1 MDKKQGRQVRLPYQ
15 SHECPAGHTAE
26 KGKPRGGDEMDK
38 PTPDRARGKT
48 IEENGTEYF
57 EYNNVRI
64 KITEHF
70 PNDGKRI
77 DELIT
82 ELIRHKVKEKV
93 R

>member
-1 MDKKQGRQVRLPYQ
+1 MRQ
-15 SHECPAGHTAE
+15 
-26 KGKPRGGDEMDK
+26 
-38 PTPDRARGKT
+38 PTPDGGKGKT
-48 IEENGTEYF
+48 IEENGIQSF

-70 PNDGKRI
+70 PNNGKQI

-82 ELIRHKVKEKV
+82 ELIRHKIKGKV

>member
-1 MDKKQGRQVRLPYQ
+1 MRQ
-15 SHECPAGHTAE
+15 
-26 KGKPRGGDEMDK
+26 
-38 PTPDRARGKT
+38 PTPDGAKGKT
-48 IEENGTEYF
+48 IEENGIEYF

-70 PNDGKRI
+70 PNNGKQI

-82 ELIRHKVKEKV
+82 KLIRHKIKGKV

>member
-1 MDKKQGRQVRLPYQ
+1 MRQ
-15 SHECPAGHTAE
+15 
-26 KGKPRGGDEMDK
+26 
-38 PTPDRARGKT
+38 PTPDGARGKT

-82 ELIRHKVKEKV
+82 ELIRHKIKEKV

>member
-1 MDKKQGRQVRLPYQ
+1 
-15 SHECPAGHTAE
+15 
-26 KGKPRGGDEMDK
+26 MDK
-38 PTPDRARGKT
+38 PTPLGAKGQT

-70 PNDGKRI
+70 PNDGKQI

-82 ELIRHKVKEKV
+82 ELIRHKIKEKV